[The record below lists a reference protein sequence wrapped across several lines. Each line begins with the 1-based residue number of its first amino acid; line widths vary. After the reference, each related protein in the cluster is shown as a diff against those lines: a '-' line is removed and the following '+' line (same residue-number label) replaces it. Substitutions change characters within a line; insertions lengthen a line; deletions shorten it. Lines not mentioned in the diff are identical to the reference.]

1 MFPPPPTPLSP
12 SSKSDEVK
20 RVIFCQKT
28 TKKKKHQI
36 SGSEKYYLSGV
47 SAQKIK
53 KEHNKNKNPKLRKEQ
68 DNDNR
73 KTER

>member
-1 MFPPPPTPLSP
+1 MFPPPPTPLNP

-28 TKKKKHQI
+28 TKKEPNI
-36 SGSEKYYLSGV
+36 GIR
-47 SAQKIK
+47 KILFKREFQRIKK
-53 KEHNKNKNPKLRKEQ
+53 KEHNKNKNPKSRKEQ

>member
-1 MFPPPPTPLSP
+1 MFPPPPTPLNP

-28 TKKKKHQI
+28 TKKEEPNI
-36 SGSEKYYLSGV
+36 GIR
-47 SAQKIK
+47 KILFKREFQRIKK
-53 KEHNKNKNPKLRKEQ
+53 KEHNKNKNPKSRKEQ